1 MYPDIVKGS
10 GMLPHTGGYRL
21 RGMTFTKMS
30 PEEAYSLNHNLHI
43 GTVRTSAEVI
53 LPGI

>member
-1 MYPDIVKGS
+1 MYPDIVKES
-10 GMLPHTGGYRL
+10 GAGGYRL

-30 PEEAYSLNHNLHI
+30 PEDSYSLHQNLHI